1 MNPENETLIFFS
13 SRNSLFVFMH
23 FLHQKLAGGGTEKVL
38 ISFTSGAQ
46 ETRKEMKMDKIRI
59 QREENPASVIK
70 HEIELTLT

>member
-1 MNPENETLIFFS
+1 M
-13 SRNSLFVFMH
+13 MH
-23 FLHQKLAGGGTEKVL
+23 RTEKVL

-46 ETRKEMKMDKIRI
+46 ETREEMKMDKIRI